1 MSKLQ
6 IELNSSANKLEV
18 KFPSMPMTT
27 KATLK
32 GHSRMSSTFSDTNA
46 SSVQTDR
53 YMLPAD
59 KLDWNVPQLTD
70 KHKAMYFA
78 CNKYK

>member
-1 MSKLQ
+1 MSNLQ
-6 IELNSSANKLEV
+6 IELESGANKLEV

-27 KATLK
+27 KASLK
-32 GHSRMSSTFSDTNA
+32 GHSRMSSMFSETNA

-53 YMLPAD
+53 YHVPAE
-59 KLDWNVPQLTD
+59 KLDWNVPHLTD

>member
-6 IELNSSANKLEV
+6 IDVSSGANKLEV

-27 KATLK
+27 KASLK

-53 YMLPAD
+53 YHVPAD
-59 KLDWNVPQLTD
+59 RLDWNVPTLGD
-70 KHKAMYFA
+70 KHKALYFA